1 MIVFNEFL
9 STVKHSAIKWLARF
23 YRDRPTLLVIAL
35 IAGLGTAH
43 ILVRTATYGVAVG
56 TDSTIFLSTA
66 LNFLAGE
73 GWRDFKG
80 EPLTMWPPL
89 IPLLLAVSSW
99 VGIDPLATTR
109 WVHAAAFGLT
119 ILAAGCWLRSHLR
132 SQRLTLA
139 ATAIIA
145 VSLPLSYWASSLQT
159 ETLFFLFTLLALMQL
174 ASFLNQRTAA
184 PLWWAAIFTGLAA
197 ITRYPGVV
205 LIGTGVLL
213 LLPRARLRQTLVF
226 GAVSSL
232 PLLAVLVHN
241 WAVTGHLTQ
250 ATGNRTKFAA
260 LPTGQSFS
268 DGLRQTVEV
277 FHEWIVPRHTPD
289 GFAYLLWLAVAAVVL
304 ASAAVVL
311 HTSRRPDPD
320 ALGPALPFGAFTVIY
335 IAFLVLIAPFTVMQG
350 IDSRFLTPIYV
361 PLLLVAGL
369 LLDRSLSIKAAG
381 RMGAIRYGLA
391 SLIALGALAHV
402 GFTAQKNLRLTAT
415 AYAIGFRAHLY
426 HAARWQHS
434 ETLNYLRNN
443 RIEGRIYSNEYRDL
457 TWFADRTAAPE
468 KLGKH
473 RNIPRAMG
481 WTEVETGAH
490 IFWLGKFGEFYRRD
504 IYGYD
509 VTDLCAL
516 PGMEIVAE
524 LADGVVLRR
533 TAYKPF
539 DAKRHRARKQRY
551 VQQLIQQADERVARA
566 DWNVYRTGRKLIYRK
581 EPCAPADVQAKFV
594 LHVVPTD
601 PANLRADRQRYGSEN
616 LDFFFDWYGSYLGDQ
631 CMAIIRLPNYA
642 MDRIHIGQWISAEN
656 RTLWEA
662 ELTSSR

>member
-1 MIVFNEFL
+1 MNSLFEWIAQF
-9 STVKHSAIKWLARF
+9 W
-23 YRDRPTLLVIAL
+23 RDRTTLLVVVL
-35 IAGLGTAH
+35 AGLGTAH

-56 TDSTIFLSTA
+56 TDSVIYLSTA

-73 GWRDFKG
+73 GWRDFTG

-89 IPLLLAVSSW
+89 IPLLLATSSW

-109 WVHAAAFGLT
+109 WVNAAAFGLT

-132 SQRLTLA
+132 SQWLTLA

-174 ASFLNQRTAA
+174 ASFLNQRTVA
-184 PLWWAAIFTGLAA
+184 PLWWAAVFTGLAA

-232 PLLAVLVHN
+232 PLLAVLVRN
-241 WAVTGHLTQ
+241 WAATGHLTR
-250 ATGNRTKFAA
+250 AAGHRTE
-260 LPTGQSFS
+260 PTEQSLS
-268 DGLRQTVEV
+268 DGLRQIVEV
-277 FHEWIVPRHTPD
+277 FHEWLVPRHTPD

-304 ASAAVVL
+304 ASAAVIL
-311 HTSRRPDPD
+311 RTSRRPDPD
-320 ALGPALPFGAFTVIY
+320 ALGPALPFGAFTGIY
-335 IAFLVLIAPFTVMQG
+335 LAFMVATVPFTVRQG
-350 IDSRFLTPIYV
+350 IDSRYLMPIYV
-361 PLLLVAGL
+361 PLLLAAAL
-369 LLDRSLSIKAAG
+369 LLDRFLSSKASG
-381 RMGAIRYGLA
+381 RMGAVRYGLA
-391 SLIALGALAHV
+391 SLIVLGALTHI
-402 GFTAQKNLRLTAT
+402 GFSARRNLRLTAT
-415 AYAIGFRAHLY
+415 AYAIGFRAHFY

-457 TWFADRTAAPE
+457 TWFADRTAAPG

-490 IFWLGKFGEFYRRD
+490 IFWFGKFGEVYRRD

-533 TAYKPF
+533 TAYEPF
-539 DAKRHRARKQRY
+539 DGKRHRARKQRY
-551 VQQLIQQADERVARA
+551 VQQLIQQADEQVVRA
-566 DWNVYRTGRKLIYRK
+566 GWNVYRTGRKLIYRK
-581 EPCAPADVQAKFV
+581 EPCAPADAQAKFV

-631 CMAIIRLPNYA
+631 CMAIVRLPNYA

-662 ELTSSR
+662 ELSPSR

>member
-1 MIVFNEFL
+1 MNSLFE
-9 STVKHSAIKWLARF
+9 WLARF
-23 YRDRPTLLVIAL
+23 WRDRTTLLVVVL
-35 IAGLGTAH
+35 AGLGTAH

-56 TDSTIFLSTA
+56 TDSVIYLSTA

-89 IPLLLAVSSW
+89 IPLLLAASSW

-109 WVHAAAFGLT
+109 WVNAAAFGLT
-119 ILAAGCWLRSHLR
+119 ILVAGCWLRSHLR
-132 SQRLTLA
+132 SQWLTLA

-145 VSLPLSYWASSLQT
+145 VSLPLGYWASSLQT

-174 ASFLNQRTAA
+174 ASFLSRRTDA

-232 PLLAVLVHN
+232 PLLAVLVRN
-241 WAVTGHLTQ
+241 WAATGHLTR
-250 ATGNRTKFAA
+250 AAGHRTE
-260 LPTGQSFS
+260 PTGQSLA
-268 DGLRQTVEV
+268 DGLRQIVEV
-277 FHEWIVPRHTPD
+277 FHEWLVPRHTPD
-289 GFAYLLWLAVAAVVL
+289 GFAYLLWLAVTAVVL
-304 ASAAVVL
+304 ASAAVIL
-311 HTSRRPDPD
+311 RASRRPDPD
-320 ALGPALPFGAFTVIY
+320 ALGPALPFGAFTVLY
-335 IAFLVLIAPFTVMQG
+335 LAFMVATVPFTVRQG
-350 IDSRFLTPIYV
+350 IDSRYLMPIYV
-361 PLLLVAGL
+361 PLLLVAAL
-369 LLDRSLSIKAAG
+369 LLDRSLSIKASG
-381 RMGAIRYGLA
+381 RMVAVRYGLA
-391 SLIALGALAHV
+391 SIVVLGALTHV
-402 GFTAQKNLRLTAT
+402 GFSARRNLRLTAT
-415 AYAIGFRAHLY
+415 AYAIGLRPHFY

-457 TWFADRTAAPE
+457 TWFEDRTPAPG

-473 RNIPRAMG
+473 RNIPRAMA
-481 WTEVETGAH
+481 WTEVEAGAH

-516 PGMEIVAE
+516 PGIEIVAE

-533 TAYKPF
+533 TAYEPF

-566 DWNVYRTGRKLIYRK
+566 GWNVYRTGRKLIYRK

-631 CMAIIRLPNYA
+631 CVAIVRLPNYA
-642 MDRIHIGQWISAEN
+642 MDRIHIGQWISRDN

-662 ELTSSR
+662 ELTPSR

>member
-1 MIVFNEFL
+1 MNSLFEWIAQF
-9 STVKHSAIKWLARF
+9 W
-23 YRDRPTLLVIAL
+23 RDRTTLLVVVL
-35 IAGLGTAH
+35 AGLGTAH

-56 TDSTIFLSTA
+56 TDSVIYLSTA

-73 GWRDFKG
+73 GWRDFTG

-89 IPLLLAVSSW
+89 ISLLLAASSW

-109 WVHAAAFGLT
+109 WGNAAAFGLT

-132 SQRLTLA
+132 SQWLTLA

-174 ASFLNQRTAA
+174 VSFLNQRTAA

-232 PLLAVLVHN
+232 PLLAVLVRN
-241 WAVTGHLTQ
+241 WAATGHLTR
-250 ATGNRTKFAA
+250 AAGHRTE
-260 LPTGQSFS
+260 PTGQSLA
-268 DGLRQTVEV
+268 DGLRQIVEV
-277 FHEWIVPRHTPD
+277 FHEWLVPRHTPD

-304 ASAAVVL
+304 ASAAVIL
-311 HTSRRPDPD
+311 RTSRRPDPD
-320 ALGPALPFGAFTVIY
+320 ALGPALPFGAFTGIY
-335 IAFLVLIAPFTVMQG
+335 LAFMVATVPFTVRQG
-350 IDSRFLTPIYV
+350 IDSRYLMPIYV
-361 PLLLVAGL
+361 PLLLVAAL

-381 RMGAIRYGLA
+381 RMVAVRYGLA
-391 SLIALGALAHV
+391 SLVVLGALTHI
-402 GFTAQKNLRLTAT
+402 GFSAQKNLRLTAT
-415 AYAIGFRAHLY
+415 AYAIGFRAHFY

-473 RNIPRAMG
+473 RNIPCAMA

-516 PGMEIVAE
+516 PGMKIVAE

-533 TAYKPF
+533 TAYEPF
-539 DAKRHRARKQRY
+539 DGKRHRARKQRY
-551 VQQLIQQADERVARA
+551 VNQLIQQADERVVRA
-566 DWNVYRTGRKLIYRK
+566 GWNVYRTGRKLIYRK
-581 EPCAPADVQAKFV
+581 EPCAPADTQAKFV

-616 LDFFFDWYGSYLGDQ
+616 LDFHFGWYGSYLGDQ
-631 CMAIIRLPNYA
+631 CVAIVRLPNYA

-662 ELTSSR
+662 ELTPGTGRSSD